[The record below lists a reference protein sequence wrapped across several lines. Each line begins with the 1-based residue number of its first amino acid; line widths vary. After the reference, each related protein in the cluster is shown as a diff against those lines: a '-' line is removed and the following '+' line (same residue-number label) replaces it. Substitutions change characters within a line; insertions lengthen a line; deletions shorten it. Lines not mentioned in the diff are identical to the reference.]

1 MWCAHAGVS
10 CSLSPKKD
18 HEKGPSEL
26 LLLKETDKHQKMAQN
41 SCTCTPG
48 DSACYFP
55 LNLVKGRSF
64 ALAARYPSHWRYSCG
79 QNRPNLPGAEVV
91 AE

>member
-18 HEKGPSEL
+18 HKKGPSEL

-64 ALAARYPSHWRYSCG
+64 ALAVRYPSHWRYSCG

-91 AE
+91 TE